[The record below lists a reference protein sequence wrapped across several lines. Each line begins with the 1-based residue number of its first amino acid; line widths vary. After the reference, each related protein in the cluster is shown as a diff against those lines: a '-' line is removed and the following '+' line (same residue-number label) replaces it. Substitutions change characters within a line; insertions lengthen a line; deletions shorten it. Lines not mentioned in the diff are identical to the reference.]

1 MKSLGEWMCLDGEN
15 SSRVHDAFDKAQ
27 PLKLSAVMAR
37 EPRLIKVSP
46 ARPDKTRILDL
57 SIHELGSRTSIGHL
71 IDLIVDHEG
80 PLEIAGI
87 TTKMSNNYYG
97 QLPEIIR
104 PNRNF
109 GHRQR

>member
-57 SIHELGSRTSIGHL
+57 SIHELGSRASINRPQCRSR
-71 IDLIVDHEG
+71 G
-80 PLEIAGI
+80 PVGNCRYHYEDE
-87 TTKMSNNYYG
+87 
-97 QLPEIIR
+97 Q
-104 PNRNF
+104 
-109 GHRQR
+109 

>member
-87 TTKMSNNYYG
+87 TTKMSNNYHG
-97 QLPEIIR
+97 QLPTCYKTE
-104 PNRNF
+104 
-109 GHRQR
+109 